1 MHELAM
7 DALMVLLLVATT
19 MLGWTTV
26 DAVVRR
32 HEAPDG
38 D

>member
-7 DALMVLLLVATT
+7 DALMVLLMVTTT
-19 MLGWTTV
+19 MVGWTTV

-32 HEAPDG
+32 HDASD